1 VTPSLYRL
9 LARTPRGTPRAGTP
23 DPARN
28 PYSDE
33 AIEARYHTTVIA
45 LMELERRR
53 MVPGAPPKS

>member
-1 VTPSLYRL
+1 M
-9 LARTPRGTPRAGTP
+9 P

-53 MVPGAPPKS
+53 MDRRPARKSCHCRD